1 MRYAITLDLGNQKI
15 TTTQKGKGA
24 YDVYDAIVS
33 AKQEMLLTNMARASE
48 MKVID
53 IRKVQ

>member
-15 TTTQKGKGA
+15 TTTQKADGVHEA
-24 YDVYDAIVS
+24 VIS

-48 MKVID
+48 MKVLD
-53 IRKVQ
+53 VKKG